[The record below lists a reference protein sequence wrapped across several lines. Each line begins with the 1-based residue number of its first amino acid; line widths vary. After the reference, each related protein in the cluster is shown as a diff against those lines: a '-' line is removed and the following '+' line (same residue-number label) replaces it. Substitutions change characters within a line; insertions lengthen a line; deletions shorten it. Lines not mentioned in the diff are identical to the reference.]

1 MNCKEEVGGIDEILT
16 KKGKDKY
23 DKKIISIYYD
33 EINKRNVETRED
45 LIERYG
51 DELYDSILLKD
62 FNKEMETKMNQ
73 DYKGINCN
81 NYNLFKYII

>member
-33 EINKRNVETRED
+33 EINKRNEETRED

-51 DELYDSILLKD
+51 DEWYDSD
-62 FNKEMETKMNQ
+62 FNKEMETKMN
-73 DYKGINCN
+73 
-81 NYNLFKYII
+81 LFIKE